1 MKLVLHKKENK
12 IRLVIISF
20 SLFVALMLFQTSY
33 MRLGTLTAS
42 ATLLLTIGTY
52 FLQGKGLQGR
62 LSLNRASVCLL
73 VFLVYSVLLTLLKGM
88 RPSGFVRYIAQII
101 MCLLLFS
108 VELNQREHNY
118 LKKVFTVAA
127 TVYSILIIQAYSAN
141 SRAGYYHQDVLI
153 FNTSF
158 DPNMIGIP
166 LVAATNLFLDNILK
180 KQYRKSSIVMYAV
193 NAAAIVYT
201 ASRGSTV
208 ALLCSNLLLIALF
221 LLKRNLKVGRKAL
234 YLVIPVM
241 VAMVL
246 SQILSIIFP
255 TEWARITSIDVG
267 DGTGR
272 LRLWRTALQDWWN
285 SPLLGNG
292 LGYAY
297 YAHQKATHNTY
308 LQVLC
313 ETGLIGFMLAS
324 FFALPMLKK
333 AFTRDA
339 ALFCMLIGILVQ
351 IAFLDAVDNRCLW
364 IAMSWI
370 AMLPQGD
377 REEQIHET
385 AFKEAYPKV

>member
-42 ATLLLTIGTY
+42 TTLLLTIGTY

-62 LSLNRASVCLL
+62 LTLNRASVCLL

-108 VELNQREHNY
+108 VELNQREHTY

-153 FNTSF
+153 FNTAF

-180 KQYRKSSIVMYAV
+180 KQYWKSSVVMYAI
-193 NAAAIVYT
+193 NATAIVYT
-201 ASRGSTV
+201 ASRGSTI

-241 VAMVL
+241 VALVL
-246 SQILSIIFP
+246 SQVLSFIFP

-285 SPLLGNG
+285 APLLGNG

-308 LQVLC
+308 LQVLS
-313 ETGLIGFMLAS
+313 ETGIIGFILAS
-324 FFALPMLKK
+324 VFVIPMLKK
-333 AFTRDA
+333 AFKRDVP
-339 ALFCMLIGILVQ
+339 LFCVLIGILVQ
-351 IAFLDAVDNRCLW
+351 IAFLDAMDNRCLW
-364 IAMSWI
+364 ILMGWV
-370 AMLPQGD
+370 AMLPKRSG
-377 REEQIHET
+377 EICNEKNNPENP
-385 AFKEAYPKV
+385 AAY